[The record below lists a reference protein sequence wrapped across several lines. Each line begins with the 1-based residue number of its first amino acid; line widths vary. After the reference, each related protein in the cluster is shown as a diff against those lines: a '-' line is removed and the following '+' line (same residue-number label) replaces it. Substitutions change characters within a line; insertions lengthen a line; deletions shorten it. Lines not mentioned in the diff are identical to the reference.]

1 MRWLITFLFVF
12 AAAVALSLAA
22 RYGEGYALFVYPPYR
37 VEVSLTL
44 LVLATL
50 ALFVLLHGLLRLAA
64 HTVRLPAHVA
74 AYRRRIRAS
83 RAHEAMRQAWQ
94 AFLEGRYG
102 RSEKLAAR
110 AFALDESPGTAALLA
125 ARSAHQL
132 RDPERRD
139 RWLARAESARGAS
152 RHARLAT
159 QAEAAIDE
167 RRFED
172 ARAILRELHATGPR
186 HVASLRLLLRAEQGL
201 RNWDEVERLTRLLE
215 KRDAL
220 PRETAAQLRVAAII
234 ENLKRRSFDPEGL
247 AGYWAKVP
255 VADRTRPRVA
265 ATAARLLIE
274 AGNPRTAHE
283 VIRQALAEQ
292 WSSDLAA
299 LYGEH
304 PGEDDLE
311 RIEQCERW
319 LKDQPQDAGLLLA
332 LGRLCAARELW
343 GKAQSYLEASLAV
356 QPSRAAHT
364 ALARLFERLGREAD
378 ANRHYR
384 AAADPGLAP

>member
-1 MRWLITFLFVF
+1 VRWLITFLFVF

-44 LVLATL
+44 LVLAAL
-50 ALFVLLHGLLRLAA
+50 ALFVLLHGLLRLAS

-167 RRFED
+167 RRFEE

-234 ENLKRRSFDPEGL
+234 ENLKRRSFDPDGL
-247 AGYWAKVP
+247 ASYWVKVP

-304 PGEDDLE
+304 PGDDDLE

-364 ALARLFERLGREAD
+364 ALPRLFERLGREAD